1 MNDDARWSRWSMTR
15 REMLGA
21 SAAALALPLL
31 SARPVAALSRFTFA
45 ARFFT
50 AAEFAMV
57 DELSD
62 MIIPTDDHSP
72 GARAAR
78 VAGEIDRRV
87 ADTVESDRRER
98 WHVGLR
104 AVNDLSREM
113 AGKPFMEATPAERL
127 AVLTRMAVAES
138 DPKTPAERFFKQI
151 KSATAQAYYTSKIG
165 IHQDQDYKGN
175 VYQTGEYAGF
185 DAT

>member
-1 MNDDARWSRWSMTR
+1 MTDDRSRWTLTR
-15 REMLGA
+15 RELLGVTA
-21 SAAALALPLL
+21 SALVLPLL
-31 SARPVAALSRFTFA
+31 SSRPLEALSRFTFA

-50 AAEFAMV
+50 PAEFALV

-78 VAGEIDRRV
+78 VAGEIDRRL
-87 ADTVESDRRER
+87 ADTVENERRDRFRA
-98 WHVGLR
+98 GLR
-104 AVNDLSREM
+104 AVDDLSREM
-113 AGKPFMEATPAERL
+113 NGKIFLQATPADRL
-127 AVLTRMAVAES
+127 AVLTKMAAAEK
-138 DPKTPAERFFKQI
+138 DPKSPAEKFFGQI
-151 KSATAQAYYTSKIG
+151 KRDSARAYYGSKIG
-165 IHQDQDYKGN
+165 IHTDMEYKGN

>member
-1 MNDDARWSRWSMTR
+1 MTR

-21 SAAALALPLL
+21 TAAALVLPLL
-31 SARPVAALSRFTFA
+31 SSRPLEALTRYNFA
-45 ARFFT
+45 PRFFT
-50 AAEFAMV
+50 PAEFALV

-78 VAGEIDRRV
+78 VAGEIDRRL
-87 ADTVESDRRER
+87 ADMTEADRRDR
-98 WHVGLR
+98 WRTGLKSVD
-104 AVNDLSREM
+104 ALSREM
-113 AGKPFMEATPAERL
+113 NGKAFLQASPADRL
-127 AVLTRMAVAES
+127 AVLTKMAAAES
-138 DPKTPAERFFKQI
+138 DPKTPAERFFGQI
-151 KSATAQAYYTSKIG
+151 KGATARAYYSSKIG
-165 IHQDQDYKGN
+165 IHTDMGYLGN

>member
-1 MNDDARWSRWSMTR
+1 VTDPFARWTMSR

-21 SAAALALPLL
+21 TAALMLPLVL
-31 SARPVAALSRFTFA
+31 PRRLEALTRYNFA
-45 ARFFT
+45 PRFFT
-50 AAEFAMV
+50 PAEFALV

-78 VAGEIDRRV
+78 VAGEIDRRL
-87 ADTVESDRRER
+87 ADMGEGERRDR
-98 WHVGLR
+98 WHDGLK
-104 AVNDLSREM
+104 AVDALSREM
-113 AGKPFMEATPAERL
+113 NGKPFLQASPADRL
-127 AVLTRMAVAES
+127 AVLTKMAAAES
-138 DPKTPAERFFKQI
+138 DPKTPAERFFRQI
-151 KSATAQAYYTSKIG
+151 KSATARAYYTSKIG
-165 IHQDQDYKGN
+165 IHTEMGYLGN

>member
-1 MNDDARWSRWSMTR
+1 MTDSPSRWTITR

-21 SAAALALPLL
+21 TAAALVLPLL
-31 SARPVAALSRFTFA
+31 ASRPLEALSRFTLA
-45 ARFFT
+45 PRYFT
-50 AAEFAMV
+50 PAEFALV

-78 VAGEIDRRV
+78 VAGEIDRRL
-87 ADTVESDRRER
+87 ADMGEGERRDRWRT
-98 WHVGLR
+98 GLKS
-104 AVNDLSREM
+104 VDDLSREM
-113 AGKPFMEATPAERL
+113 NGKRFLQATPAERL
-127 AVLTRMAVAES
+127 AVLTKMAAAES
-138 DPKTPAERFFKQI
+138 DPKTPAERFFGTI
-151 KSATAQAYYTSKIG
+151 KGATARAYYTSKIG
-165 IHQDQDYKGN
+165 IHTEMQYLGN